1 MFVIQGEVTDFGNIL
16 CCLVR
21 FGNAAAVYLQLLISE
36 QNCFLEYKIEEIRH
50 KQSEFG

>member
-1 MFVIQGEVTDFGNIL
+1 MCVIQGEVTDFGNIF

-21 FGNAAAVYLQLLISE
+21 FGNAAAAQIRAKL
-36 QNCFLEYKIEEIRH
+36 FLEYKIEEIRH